1 MSTYSELIA
10 QAKSLQQQAEEL
22 RRAERAAVISEIKAR
37 MAEYKITLP
46 MLKTAAQRSHKYV
59 GPNGE
64 KWAGGPGRRPAWVAA
79 LQARGEDI
87 EQYRVTAC

>member
-1 MSTYSELIA
+1 MTTYSELIA

-22 RRAERAAVISEIKAR
+22 RRSERAAVISEIKAR
-37 MAEYKITLP
+37 MAEYQITLP
-46 MLKTAAQRSHKYV
+46 MLKAPTQRAAKYV

-79 LQARGEDI
+79 LQAQGVDI
-87 EQYRVTAC
+87 EQYRVVPC